1 VQTGSLADG
10 IVVNGGL
17 TLFRTNLGNDF
28 LPRVEMFALR
38 VTSRR

>member
-1 VQTGSLADG
+1 
-10 IVVNGGL
+10 VVNGGL

-28 LPRVEMFALR
+28 LPKVETLAVK